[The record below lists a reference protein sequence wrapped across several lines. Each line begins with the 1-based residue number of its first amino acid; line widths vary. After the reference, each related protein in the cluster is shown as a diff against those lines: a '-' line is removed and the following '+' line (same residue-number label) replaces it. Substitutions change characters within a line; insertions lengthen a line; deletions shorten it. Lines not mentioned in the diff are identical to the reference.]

1 MQEGLTPVYATSG
14 SIDPRV
20 WIQNSHIIGT
30 VIPNPTWNQNGITNS
45 TWDGMTK
52 NLAANGYRVPML
64 MENLWAEMG
73 GNSDAIAGDSVAA
86 TSGTTTTI
94 TNLAAMSG
102 DGSGREPRR
111 PVHKPIMRARHIPT
125 AALRRGKLFGEV
137 IEFGPPGA
145 RILGSC
151 RARLPRREAGRL
163 LRLPDSEP
171 SSY

>member
-1 MQEGLTPVYATSG
+1 MYATSG
-14 SIDPRV
+14 SIDPKV

-45 TWDGMTK
+45 AWDGMTM
-52 NLAANGYRVPML
+52 NLAANGYRLPTSMKY
-64 MENLWAEMG
+64 LWAEMG
-73 GNSDAIAGDSVAA
+73 GNSDAIAGDIGAA

-94 TNLAAMSG
+94 TNLAVMSG
-102 DGSGREPRR
+102 NGSGTGRELRR
-111 PVHKPIMRARHIPT
+111 PVRKPIMRARHIPT